1 MEKLPL
7 FKRFVGSFIDK
18 LIVLIV
24 FGIAF
29 LVIDSHASGKLM
41 YYVLTLMKASPFA
54 YQFAGVVDVSYVHFG
69 FYMPSVEEYFQ
80 EFYSPNMY
88 EGMVKAFDLKM
99 TFSFILLNVVYYMV
113 CEIWLKASLGKYAMG
128 GILVDNFD
136 DKITINDVFVRAC
149 TGAFLMSLFVGI
161 RFLFNTNYY
170 WVILFFFLFVD
181 IPVLINNKS
190 MIDKAGKVR
199 YVKRANYE
207 ALHNTTEEVTN

>member
-1 MEKLPL
+1 
-7 FKRFVGSFIDK
+7 
-18 LIVLIV
+18 
-24 FGIAF
+24 
-29 LVIDSHASGKLM
+29 
-41 YYVLTLMKASPFA
+41 
-54 YQFAGVVDVSYVHFG
+54 
-69 FYMPSVEEYFQ
+69 
-80 EFYSPNMY
+80 
-88 EGMVKAFDLKM
+88 
-99 TFSFILLNVVYYMV
+99 
-113 CEIWLKASLGKYAMG
+113 MG

-136 DKITINDVFVRAC
+136 EKITINDVFVRAC